1 MQYRQPC
8 RLRLPNANFLVKNEP
23 FIQKGVLKR
32 SSRLFEEMS
41 SSSSSSLLSGSNT
54 VSVELHL
61 IPCKLCNGV
70 VIERVSKQPESTS
83 RKFYRC
89 RAKKMVISQFLLN

>member
-1 MQYRQPC
+1 MP
-8 RLRLPNANFLVKNEP
+8 P
-23 FIQKGVLKR
+23 
-32 SSRLFEEMS
+32 
-41 SSSSSSLLSGSNT
+41 SSSSSLLSGSNT
-54 VSVELHL
+54 ASAELPL

-89 RAKKMVISQFLLN
+89 RAKKLVISQFLLN